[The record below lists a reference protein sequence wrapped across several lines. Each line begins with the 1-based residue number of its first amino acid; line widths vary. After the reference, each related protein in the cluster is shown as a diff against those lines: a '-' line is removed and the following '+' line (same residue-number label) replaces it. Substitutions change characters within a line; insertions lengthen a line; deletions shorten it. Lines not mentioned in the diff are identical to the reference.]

1 MDYKPLA
8 DPFNITFEKEGIQ
21 YKAKVVYAKSATSC
35 ANLYYVEI
43 ETPEGI
49 EPFCLKEK
57 PLHNEGSETMLSQW
71 WCDRYPREDFET
83 RLSVVKDLRRITLQ
97 QAAHMMHHDQPEALA
112 RAVQEFLG

>member
-1 MDYKPLA
+1 MNYKPLA
-8 DPFNITFEKEGIQ
+8 DPFNITFQKEGIQ

-57 PLHNEGSETMLSQW
+57 PLHNDDSETMLW
-71 WCDRYPREDFET
+71 TDEEGRESNFYQLIGNEIA
-83 RLSVVKDLRRITLQ
+83 RQMKDQLGVFLIDT
-97 QAAHMMHHDQPEALA
+97 AAGEKKESEDD
-112 RAVQEFLG
+112 